1 MTREGYIE
9 KIIYKNEENGYTV
22 FTVSG
27 EDGEEIFV
35 GNLFGIGEGLYIIAE
50 GEYVNHPQ
58 YDIQFKFTSCEVKM
72 PEDTMG
78 IERYLASGIIKGI
91 GEVLAKKIVKKFK
104 SDTLRIIE
112 EEPERLAEI
121 SGISERKARSIATSY
136 AEKREFQEVI
146 IFLSEYGI
154 SVNMALKVYKEY
166 GDGVY
171 EVLKG
176 NPYKIAEDISG
187 IGFRAADEIARK
199 MGIAADSVYRL
210 RSAIIYVLNMAVNE
224 GHMYLPKDMLI
235 RKAVELTRDNQN
247 SGYDSYYGEEY
258 GYAEYESASSSKSVY
273 EEAVEV
279 LEEQLMELAIEGKVI
294 VKSIDEV
301 TCVYAAANYY
311 IELNTARMLLDLQLR
326 FEMPENELEQALS
339 EIEKDQNIVLDEL
352 QREAVKSAITAG
364 VAVITGGPGTG
375 KTTIIHAIIEYYSKQ
390 GMEIML
396 CAPTGRA
403 AKRMTESTNWPA
415 QTIHRLLEF
424 NGALMEDG
432 DRASSSPKFGRN
444 ASNPLE
450 CDAII
455 VDEMSMVDSFIFYS
469 LLQAVTYGTRL
480 ILVGDVNQ
488 LPSVGAGN
496 ILKDIINSNCF
507 PVAVLNKIYRQED
520 GSDIVFNAHKINRG
534 EHLEI
539 MNKSK
544 DFFFIPRNGS
554 GNIIKEVNELVSDN
568 LPKYLGVSSMDIQV
582 LTPMRKYE
590 VGVENMNLKLQ
601 ELLNPPA
608 PNKPQKNKNDIIFRK
623 GDKVMQIK
631 NNYKQE
637 WKIYAENM
645 DKAKT
650 HGFILD
656 EGVGVFNGDVGTI
669 TAINDYDEEL
679 TVLFDDGREAVYSY
693 ADLDEL
699 EHAFAITIHKSQ
711 GSEYPAVVIPLLTGT
726 KKLLN
731 RNLLY
736 TAITRAKRMVV
747 IVGNI
752 GMVNQ
757 MIDNTEEQKRFTSLA
772 LRLGEMLDTI

>member
-9 KIIYKNEENGYTV
+9 KIIYKNEENGYSV
-22 FTVSG
+22 FTVEG

-72 PEDTMG
+72 PEDNLG

-121 SGISERKARSIATSY
+121 SGISERKARAIATSY
-136 AEKREFQEVI
+136 AEKREFQEVV

-154 SVNMALKVYKEY
+154 SVNLAIKIYNEY

-171 EVLKG
+171 EIIKG

-187 IGFRAADEIARK
+187 IGFKVADDIARK
-199 MGIAADSVYRL
+199 MGISSDSMYRL
-210 RSAIIYVLNMAVNE
+210 RSALLYVLNMATQE

-235 RKAVELTRDNQN
+235 RKAVELTKEVH
-247 SGYDSYYGEEY
+247 DSNEFSY
-258 GYAEYESASSSKSVY
+258 GYAEYEDATSASSAY
-273 EEAVEV
+273 EIAVENM
-279 LEEQLMELAIEGKVI
+279 EQQLMELAIESKI
-294 VKSIDEV
+294 IIKIIDNQEMIYSSV
-301 TCVYAAANYY
+301 NYY
-311 IELNTARMLLDLQLR
+311 VELNTARMLLDLQLR
-326 FEMPENELEQALS
+326 YEMPENELDIAIAN
-339 EIEKDQNIVLDEL
+339 IEKDDFTLDEM
-352 QREAVKSAITAG
+352 QRNAVKSAITAG

-375 KTTIIHAIIEYYSKQ
+375 KTTIIDAIIKYFSNQ

-403 AKRMTESTNWPA
+403 AKRMTEQTGWPA

-424 NGALMEDG
+424 NGALEDSRERDG
-432 DRASSSPKFGRN
+432 RSLKFGRN
-444 ASNPLE
+444 SANPLE

-455 VDEMSMVDSFIFYS
+455 VDEMSMVDSFIFHS
-469 LLQAVTYGTRL
+469 LLQAITYGTRL

-496 ILKDIINSNCF
+496 VLKDIINSDCF
-507 PVAVLNKIYRQED
+507 PVTVLNKIFRQED
-520 GSDIVFNAHKINRG
+520 GSDIVFNAHKINKG
-534 EHLEI
+534 QHLEI
-539 MNKSK
+539 NNKSK
-544 DFFFIPRNGS
+544 DFFFIPRNGAA
-554 GNIIKEVNELVSDN
+554 NIITEVKELISDN
-568 LPKYLGVSSMDIQV
+568 LPKYLNIDSSEIQV

-601 ELLNPPA
+601 ELLNPA
-608 PNKPQKNKNDIIFRK
+608 ERKKPEKEKNNIIFRQ

-637 WKIYAENM
+637 WKIYADEN
-645 DKAKT
+645 
-650 HGFILD
+650 HRGGGYIID
-656 EGVGVFNGDVGTI
+656 EGIGVFNGDMGTI
-669 TAINDYDEEL
+669 TDINDYDEEL
-679 TVLFDDGREAVYSY
+679 TVLFDDGREVIYTY
-693 ADLDEL
+693 NDLDEL
-699 EHAFAITIHKSQ
+699 EHAFAVTIHKSQ
-711 GSEYPAVVIPLLTGT
+711 GSEYPAVVIPILTGT
-726 KKLLN
+726 RKLLN

-736 TAITRAKRMVV
+736 TAITRAKKMVV

-752 GMVNQ
+752 NMVNQ
-757 MIDNTEEQKRFTSLA
+757 MIDNTEEQKRYTSLA
-772 LRLGEMLDTI
+772 LRLQEMLQEI